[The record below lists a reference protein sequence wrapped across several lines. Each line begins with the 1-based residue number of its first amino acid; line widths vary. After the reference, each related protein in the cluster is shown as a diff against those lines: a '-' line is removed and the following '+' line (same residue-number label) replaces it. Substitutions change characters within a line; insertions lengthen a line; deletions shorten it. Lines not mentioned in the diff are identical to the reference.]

1 MSNASSER
9 RSSPN
14 AQRLIIY
21 GHSPVFY
28 WWPVWLIGFFMGFY
42 TLYEDS
48 RVAIVPAGSKYYAAQ
63 GDQPARV
70 ILPRGEEIADERV
83 KESGELYERMA
94 SNKNLGIVY
103 AVVVLV
109 VILITNVPMRG
120 LTSAIVI
127 SVILLVTVTFAYMG
141 WWSVIFDWLFRLN
154 IHMNAGF
161 YFFFSTVLFIAWG
174 LAFFFYDRFSYWEIK
189 PGEITHGYVLG
200 GGERSFQT
208 EGMAF
213 EKLRDDLFRHWI
225 LGFGSGDL
233 IMQPLQMGKAK
244 PEDLTIQN
252 VLFVGTKLK
261 QIQNLISVRPEKP
274 E

>member
-1 MSNASSER
+1 MSNAMQS
-9 RSSPN
+9 
-14 AQRLIIY
+14 AQQPKSIIIY
-21 GHSPVFY
+21 GHSPIFY
-28 WWPVWLIGFFMGFY
+28 WWPVWLIGFIMGFY

-48 RVAIVPAGSKYYAAQ
+48 RVAIVPSGSRYYAAQ

-70 ILPRGEEIADERV
+70 ELPKGAEIADERI

-94 SNKNLGIVY
+94 ANKNLGIVY

-127 SVILLVTVTFAYMG
+127 TVILLITVTFAYLG
-141 WWSVIFDWLFRLN
+141 WWSKIFDWLFRLN

-161 YFFFSTVLFIAWG
+161 YFFFSTVLVVVWA
-174 LAFFFYDRFSYWEIK
+174 LAFFGYDRFSYWEIK

-252 VLFVGTKLK
+252 VLFVGSKLK
-261 QIQNLISVRPEKP
+261 KIQSLIAVRPEQP
-274 E
+274 I